1 VEQQRAEIAES
12 FEGPEPAPVE
22 GGGDPVDALGPM
34 MRALRRRQG
43 LTLSEVA
50 ERAGLSVGHLSQ
62 VERGLSTPTIRQ
74 LHAVAKTMGVTI
86 GWFFRGEEES
96 GPDEGDGRV
105 VVRADRRRRIE
116 MPSLGLVDELLVPD
130 LDGPLELLHCTL
142 DPGAG
147 SGPEAYTHEGA
158 EAGLVL
164 EGEMELF
171 VSERRY
177 HLKAGDSFAFASTE
191 PHRYRNTGAEPLRV
205 VWAITPPTY

>member
-1 VEQQRAEIAES
+1 MEHPRAEIAEALDQHD
-12 FEGPEPAPVE
+12 GPAVGAGE
-22 GGGDPVDALGPM
+22 DPVDALGPK
-34 MRALRRRQG
+34 MRDLRRRKG
-43 LTLSEVA
+43 MTLSEVA
-50 ERAGLSVGHLSQ
+50 EQAGLSVGHLSQ

-74 LHAVAKTMGVTI
+74 LQAIARTMGVTI
-86 GWFFRGEEES
+86 GWFFRGEEER
-96 GPDEGDGRV
+96 GPDDEDGRV
-105 VVRADRRRRIE
+105 VVRADKRRRIE

-142 DPGAG
+142 EPGSG

-191 PHRYRNTGAEPLRV
+191 PHRYRNTGAEPLKL